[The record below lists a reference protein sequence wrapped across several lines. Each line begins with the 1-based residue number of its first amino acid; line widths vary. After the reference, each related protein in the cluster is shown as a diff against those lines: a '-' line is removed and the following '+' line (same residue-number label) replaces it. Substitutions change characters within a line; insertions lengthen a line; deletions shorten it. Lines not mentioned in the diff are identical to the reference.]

1 MTAVTPVVA
10 GINTQRVVPWLLQ
23 HVEGITAPVTFELI
37 AGGRSNLTFSVT
49 DAAGRRLVLRRP
61 PMSHVLSTAHD
72 MGREY
77 RIISALQGTPVPVPS
92 ALAFCDDEAV
102 NGRPFYVMNF
112 VDGYILRGA
121 AETEATLDEATRR
134 VAGEDLVDVL
144 VALHQVDVDA
154 VGLGTL
160 ARRDGYIER
169 QLRRWYGQFQ
179 QSQQQEQEVGIHRP
193 LPLVEEV
200 HRLLAEQVPAQH
212 GTAIVHGDYRLDNT
226 VLSADGHVNAVLDW
240 ELCTL
245 GDPLADLGTLMMYW
259 AENPAS
265 QDALPANPG
274 SAIPAT
280 AQPVTVQ
287 PVTVQPVTPQ
297 LAATALPGFLS
308 RAQLAER
315 YAARS
320 GRDLSGIG
328 FYVAF
333 AHWKLACIMEGVYVR
348 YAARAM
354 GAGRDDAEAL
364 GAAVEDHAR
373 QAAAALQP

>member
-1 MTAVTPVVA
+1 MTAVTPAIA
-10 GINTQRVVPWLLQ
+10 GINAERVTPWLLQ
-23 HVEGITAPVTFELI
+23 HVEGITAPVSFELI
-37 AGGRSNLTFSVT
+37 AGGRSNLTFSMT

-77 RIISALQGTPVPVPS
+77 RIISALQDTPVPVPS

-102 NGRPFYVMNF
+102 NERPFYVMNF
-112 VDGYILRGA
+112 VDGYILRSA
-121 AETEATLDEATRR
+121 AQTEATLDEATRR
-134 VAGEDLVDVL
+134 AAGEDLVDVL

-169 QLRRWYGQFQ
+169 QLRRWHGQFQ

-200 HRLLAEQVPAQH
+200 HRLLAEQIPAQH

-259 AENPAS
+259 AQSPAS

-274 SAIPAT
+274 AAT
-280 AQPVTVQ
+280 AR
-287 PVTVQPVTPQ
+287 PVTPQ

-308 RAQLAER
+308 RAQLAEL

-320 GRDLSGIG
+320 GRDLSAIG

-348 YAARAM
+348 YATRAM
-354 GAGRDDAEAL
+354 GSGRDDAEAL

-373 QAAAALQP
+373 QAAATLQP